1 MTHFTESVVEDA
13 ALAWLRELG
22 YTLRHGPD
30 IAPGELA
37 AERDDYT
44 QVVLPRRLR
53 DALARLNPTLPADA
67 LEDAYRQVTRP
78 AHPTLIANNRAF
90 YRLLVEGVSVEY
102 ARDGRI
108 VHAQARLVDFE
119 NPQNNDWRAVN
130 QFTVIENRFNRR
142 PDIVLFVNGLPLGV
156 IELKN
161 AADENATIWDAFNQL
176 QTYKQQIP
184 TLFVYNQALVIS
196 DGLDARIGTLTADRE
211 RFMPWRTIEGE
222 TIAPASLTRLEVLLR
237 GVFEPHRFLDLLHHF
252 IVFEDDGAVKVLGDE
267 TLKTIARELVET
279 VRRNATIDWTVR
291 ETARAKLRVMVRR
304 LLRKYGYPPDKQEK
318 ATQTVLEQ
326 AELIA
331 KDWAG

>member
-1 MTHFTESVVEDA
+1 MPQPFTESVVEDA
-13 ALAWLRELG
+13 ALDWLRELG

-78 AHPTLIANNRAF
+78 AHPALIANNRAF
-90 YRLLVEGVSVEY
+90 YCLLVEGVSVEY

-119 NPQNNDWRAVN
+119 NPQNNDWLAVN

-184 TLFVYNQALVIS
+184 TLFIYNQALVIS

-237 GVFEPHRFLDLLHHF
+237 GVFEQR
-252 IVFEDDGAVKVLGDE
+252 IVSSTCSI
-267 TLKTIARELVET
+267 TLSFSKTTAQ
-279 VRRNATIDWTVR
+279 ATS
-291 ETARAKLRVMVRR
+291 
-304 LLRKYGYPPDKQEK
+304 
-318 ATQTVLEQ
+318 
-326 AELIA
+326 
-331 KDWAG
+331 